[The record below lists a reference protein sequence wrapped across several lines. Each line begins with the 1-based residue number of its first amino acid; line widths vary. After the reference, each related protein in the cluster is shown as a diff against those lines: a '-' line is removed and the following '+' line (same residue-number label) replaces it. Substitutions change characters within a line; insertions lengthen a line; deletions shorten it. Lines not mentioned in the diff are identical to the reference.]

1 MVLAIEDGLEDDTA
15 VDVGDSP
22 VICDAYMPSTPQK
35 NSPLKGLQPSPS
47 DLSTSAETPGSSM
60 SSVRL
65 GEADRREVLQE
76 IARLRTGSLSDRVCG
91 LRIQRAFVSLQTA
104 YR

>member
-60 SSVRL
+60 L

-76 IARLRTGSLSDRVCG
+76 SARLRTGSLSDRVCG
-91 LRIQRAFVSLQTA
+91 LRTQRAFVSLQTA